1 MNRTASPPDSR
12 QRVADLL
19 ERGAIAEAEMAAA
32 ELRAQFPGDAEY
44 ARMHGLA
51 LFQLG
56 RKDDALAALK
66 RATEL
71 APGHVDASCNF
82 ATVMVECGQANAA
95 IELLRNTL
103 KKSPGHPAI
112 LLTLGNALMAAA
124 RYAQARESYAMATHG
139 APEHPGLRLN
149 LAAAELE
156 LGNTDQAIKH
166 IEEALHLDSTF
177 DVAYE
182 LLGMVYRAQGRR
194 AEAAQAFLHAEQ
206 LSPENPRYPL
216 QAGIA
221 LDDSGQLEAA
231 GQAYARALRLDA
243 SSGLALS
250 QLVFTKR
257 RLCDWIDLEE
267 LSTRLHRAVAEQR
280 QGITPFSFLAET
292 ATPAE
297 QLRCATT
304 FAKHTETHI
313 DPLRRQLAFSYPSL
327 KASSAWRVGFVSNGF
342 GDHPIGRQIVALI
355 ETLQSDDLDIHLF
368 ATAPSDGGP
377 IRHRLEAV
385 AKVHDI
391 TRLGAAET
399 AERIHTADI
408 EILFDLRTI
417 GSGSNIDLFELQPAP
432 IQVNWLGF
440 PATSGAPWMDYLIA
454 DTVVLPTPM
463 RKHFSEK
470 LIRLPRCF
478 IPCDPAADVADA
490 PSRAACDLPE
500 QGTVFASFNSSYK
513 LDPTTFARFML
524 ILQHVP
530 DSVLWLQTGPD
541 GTDRRLRAAAQA
553 LDIAPERV
561 IFMPKLRHDEYL
573 ARYAHV
579 DLFLDTAPYNAQA
592 TAIDAL
598 RAGCPVLTLPGA
610 SLAGRV
616 GASLL
621 FHAGLPELIAEDEE
635 SFVGIA
641 TELGSDPDA
650 LKVVRQHL
658 LKSRAKHPLF
668 DIDAF
673 AADFRRAIQG
683 MSARHRIGRPPADI
697 DLGGLL

>member
-1 MNRTASPPDSR
+1 MATA
-12 QRVADLL
+12 Q
-19 ERGAIAEAEMAAA
+19 
-32 ELRAQFPGDAEY
+32 LRAQFPDDAQY

-56 RKDDALAALK
+56 RKPEALSALK

-71 APGHVDASCNF
+71 APEHVDAFCNL
-82 ATVMVECGQANAA
+82 ATVMVESDQANAA
-95 IELLRNTL
+95 IELLRSTL
-103 KKSPGHPAI
+103 KKSPGHPAV

-156 LGNTDQAIKH
+156 LGNTDQAIRH
-166 IEEALHLDSTF
+166 VEEALHLDSTF

-182 LLGMVYRAQGRR
+182 LLGMVYRAQGKR
-194 AEAAQAFLHAEQ
+194 AEAATAFLRAEQ

-257 RLCDWIDLEE
+257 RLCDWIDLEA
-267 LSTRLHRAVAEQR
+267 LSTRLHRAVAEHR

-304 FAKHTETHI
+304 FAEHTETQTE
-313 DPLRRQLAFSYPSL
+313 PLRRQLAFSYPSL
-327 KASSAWRVGFVSNGF
+327 KATSAWRVGFVSNGF
-342 GDHPIGRQIVALI
+342 GEHPIGRQIVALI
-355 ETLQSDDLDIHLF
+355 EALRSDELDIHLF
-368 ATAPSDGGP
+368 ATTPSDEGP
-377 IRHRLEAV
+377 IRRRLETA
-385 AKVHDI
+385 ATVHEV

-399 AERIHTADI
+399 AERIHKTDI
-408 EILFDLRTI
+408 EILFDLRTF

-454 DTVVLPTPM
+454 DTVALPTPM

-478 IPCDPAADVADA
+478 IPCDPTIQVATIPA
-490 PSRAACDLPE
+490 RSACGLPD

-513 LDPTTFARFML
+513 LDPATFARFML
-524 ILQHVP
+524 VLQHVP

-541 GTDRRLRAAAQA
+541 GTDRRLCAAAQA
-553 LDIAPERV
+553 LDIAPERLV
-561 IFMPKLRHDEYL
+561 FMPQLPHDEYL
-573 ARYAHV
+573 VRYAHV
-579 DLFLDTAPYNAQA
+579 DLFLDTTPYNAQA

-598 RAGCPVLTLPGA
+598 RAGCPVLTLPGQG
-610 SLAGRV
+610 LAGRV

-635 SFVGIA
+635 GFVGMA
-641 TELGSDPDA
+641 TELGNDKEA
-650 LKVVRQHL
+650 LNVVRQHL
-658 LKSRAKHPLF
+658 LQARTRRPLF
-668 DIDAF
+668 DIAAF
-673 AADFRRAIQG
+673 AADFRRAIES